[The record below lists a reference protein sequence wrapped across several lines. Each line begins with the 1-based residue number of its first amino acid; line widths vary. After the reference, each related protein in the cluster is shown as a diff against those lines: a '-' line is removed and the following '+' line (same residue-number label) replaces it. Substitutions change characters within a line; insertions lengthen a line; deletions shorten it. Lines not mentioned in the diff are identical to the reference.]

1 MAAWACLCYTGILPW
16 DYLYLHFWT
25 TAAVACA
32 VGVVA
37 TLVLVLPHP
46 PRSSSA
52 ATDLFLG
59 RVLNPRPFVLGRVL
73 DIKMYLYLIGAVHLE
88 LNILSCAAAH
98 YASSSSPAS
107 SADKGAGP
115 GLAAA
120 LLSFFVTEY
129 LYFENVHL
137 YTYDL
142 FAERVGFKLVWGC
155 LCFYPFFYAVP
166 VLAAATPSI
175 GSSSS
180 LPYHALAAAVFF
192 AGWGLSRGANLQ
204 KFWFKQR
211 GPAGAEAGKEQEVVR
226 SADGK
231 HSLFCGGLWG
241 HARHVN
247 YLGEILEAVGIAM
260 AAGGWAPWAYPLYYV
275 LLLVPRERDDDAR
288 CQAKYGELW
297 GVYCARVPWR
307 IVPGVY

>member
-1 MAAWACLCYTGILPW
+1 MPW

-32 VGVVA
+32 VGVLA
-37 TLVLVLPHP
+37 SLVLVLPHP
-46 PRSSSA
+46 PQSPSA

-59 RVLNPRPFVLGRVL
+59 RVLNPRPLVLGRVF
-73 DIKMYLYLIGAVHLE
+73 DIKMWLYIIGAVHLE
-88 LNILSCAAAH
+88 LNVLSCAAAH
-98 YASSSSPAS
+98 YTSSPFP
-107 SADKGAGP
+107 ADKGLGV

-166 VLAAATPSI
+166 VLAAADL
-175 GSSSS
+175 SSNPGVPPHSS
-180 LPYHALAAAVFF
+180 LLYNAAAAAVFF

-211 GPAGAEAGKEQEVVR
+211 KSGAGEKAADVVR

-241 HARHVN
+241 RARHVN

-260 AAGGWAPWAYPLYYV
+260 AAGGWTPWAYPLYYV

-288 CQAKYGELW
+288 CKAKYGELW
-297 GVYCARVPWR
+297 GVYCAKVPWR